1 MELKSGNTFINM
13 EYIAIALGGGI
24 GAVMRYG
31 ITLLVQS
38 WTGPGFPYGTLVVNV
53 IGSLLIGFVVVFL
66 NHRYHGNEVLRLF
79 LVIGILGG
87 FTTFSTFSLDTIY
100 LMQSGYLVKAMWNI
114 LVSFS
119 ACVFAVYLGMEIARS
134 TFRI

>member
-1 MELKSGNTFINM
+1 M
-13 EYIAIALGGGI
+13 EYITIALGGGI

-53 IGSLLIGFVVVFL
+53 VGSLLIGFVVVFL

-100 LMQSGYLVKAMWNI
+100 LIQSGFLVKAMSNI
-114 LVSFS
+114 IISFCS
-119 ACVFAVYLGMEIARS
+119 CVFSVYVGMEIAR
-134 TFRI
+134 TVLKI

>member
-1 MELKSGNTFINM
+1 M
-13 EYIAIALGGGI
+13 EYITIALGGGI

-53 IGSLLIGFVVVFL
+53 VGSLLIGFVVVFL

-87 FTTFSTFSLDTIY
+87 FTTFSAFSLDT
-100 LMQSGYLVKAMWNI
+100 LKLVEKGQWGLAGAYVVGTVT
-114 LVSFS
+114 LSL
-119 ACVFAVYLGMEIARS
+119 AAVFAGVFLARGTS
-134 TFRI
+134 L